1 MGIFSK
7 IKERRMRKKRLA
19 MLRSDPVPVEPKD
32 INSKKPMMKFVA
44 FIAAIVIAV
53 GGAIYGIYQ
62 GINYLQTVLNPLERE
77 ETVDV
82 DAAQTPDETDL
93 TDLPL
98 EMVCDERSINDP
110 YMSGEEI
117 VYSTTKVENGS
128 ETFKKLCIYN
138 TKTEETQEIAGIE
151 VKYDNILEPKL
162 AGDYIFWLDSMEDG
176 GGRICGFDRKQ
187 NKMFVIKEYA
197 MAAPIIEVCGTK
209 LAFMQQAQ
217 SDLDRLYLYDL
228 ETREGVIYK
237 IFSQA
242 IGPMTS
248 AGISEDGFMW
258 LEHDKQDGLVTS
270 KICCYSF
277 DTAAEK
283 EIPFDEYVATARMNG
298 DDFAYLI
305 SSGDQNELYVL
316 KDGEGE
322 VKIAENVTNYQMG
335 DGFVAFTKDDMLYLY
350 YIDAGTYA
358 VATKDN
364 TKVLLASVNG
374 RYVCFYDVAA
384 GMLGLDVVK
393 YFEVP

>member
-7 IKERRMRKKRLA
+7 LKERRARKKRLA
-19 MLRSDPVPVEPKD
+19 MLRSDPVPVESKD
-32 INSKKPMMKFVA
+32 INSKKPMVKFVA

-53 GGAIYGIYQ
+53 GGVAYGIYQ
-62 GINYLQTVLNPLERE
+62 GVLYIQAVMNPLEKE
-77 ETVDV
+77 ESVDV
-82 DAAQTPDETDL
+82 DAAQTPAETDL
-93 TDLPL
+93 TDLPM

-110 YMSGEEI
+110 YMNGKEI
-117 VYSTTKVENGS
+117 VYSTTTVENGS

-138 TKTEETQEIAGIE
+138 IDTEQTQEVPGIE

-162 AGDYIFWLDSMEDG
+162 AGNYIFWLDSMEEG
-176 GGRICGFDRKQ
+176 GGRICGYDRTQ
-187 NKMFVIKEYA
+187 SKMFIIKEYA

-217 SDLDRLYLYDL
+217 ADLDRLYLYDL
-228 ETREGVIYK
+228 ETKEGVIYK

-258 LEHDKQDGLVTS
+258 LEHDKQDGVVTS

-277 DTAAEK
+277 DTSAER
-283 EIPFDEYVATARMNG
+283 EIPLEEYAASARMNG
-298 DDFAYLI
+298 KDFTYLL

-335 DGFVAFTKDDMLYLY
+335 DGFVAFTKDDILHLY
-350 YIDAGTYA
+350 YIDEGRYA
-358 VATKDN
+358 VATKNN

-374 RYVCFYDVAA
+374 KYVCYYDVAA